1 MITTSFPMSVDGR
14 LEHVGEYN
22 SGQKSNQCGE
32 AYALYSRVLGN
43 QHTADGSNQH
53 HGTEQDG
60 GLVILQLVAVGGN
73 QTMHDED
80 AVVDADTEDE
90 GGDDD
95 TDEVELYIE
104 DGHHT

>member
-32 AYALYSRVLGN
+32 ADTLYSRVLGN
-43 QHTADGSNQH
+43 KHTADRSDKH
-53 HGTEQDG
+53 YGTEQNG
-60 GLVILQLVAVGGN
+60 SLVILQLVAVGGY
-73 QTMHDED
+73 QAMHDED
-80 AVVDADTEDE
+80 AVVDANAKDK

-95 TDEVELYIE
+95 ADEVELHIE
-104 DGHHT
+104 NCHHT